1 MNIISQAVILAGG
14 KGTRLMP
21 LTKDRPKP
29 MVEIHG
35 KPFLEYLIDLL
46 KESGITRVLI
56 LTGHMA
62 EKISDYFG
70 DGSRFGIEISYHYSE
85 PEAETGARL
94 RNAKGLIDDEFLLL
108 YCDNYWPLKLQKLQ
122 AFHRTHG
129 STATMVVYSNK
140 DKYSKNNVHVG
151 QDGIIE
157 LYDKSRTAENLN
169 GIDVGFFLLKKSA
182 LELLPE
188 GNPSFEAEILPQLVE
203 KKQLAGFFTDHRYY
217 TIGSLER
224 FEQAVEFL
232 KPKKIVLLDR
242 DGVINKKAP
251 KAEYV
256 KTWSEFQFL
265 PGALDAIAELTQ
277 KGYGLYILTNQ
288 PGIARES
295 LSENDLH
302 DIHEHMLTEIR
313 EKGGEIAGIYVCPH
327 GWDDGCECRKP
338 KPGMLFQAAREHR
351 FDLTKAVYVGDDGRD
366 GEAAEAADT
375 QFIMVPSDIGIAAAV
390 DKLL

>member
-108 YCDNYWPLKLQKLQ
+108 YCDNYWPLRLQKLQ

>member
-1 MNIISQAVILAGG
+1 MNIISKGVILAGG

-256 KTWSEFQFL
+256 KTWSEFQFI

>member
-224 FEQAVEFL
+224 FEQAMEFL

>member
-1 MNIISQAVILAGG
+1 
-14 KGTRLMP
+14 MP

-351 FDLTKAVYVGDDGRD
+351 FVLTKTTYVGDDERD
-366 GEAAEAADT
+366 RQAAETADV
-375 QFIMVPSDIGIAAAV
+375 QFIMVPSDVGIAAAV

>member
-151 QDGIIE
+151 QDGIID

-256 KTWSEFQFL
+256 KTWSEFQFI

-351 FDLTKAVYVGDDGRD
+351 FDLTKTTYVGDDERD
-366 GEAAEAADT
+366 GQAAETADA
-375 QFIMVPSDIGIAAAV
+375 QFIMVPSDVGIAAAV

>member
-256 KTWSEFQFL
+256 KTWSEFQFI

>member
-108 YCDNYWPLKLQKLQ
+108 YCDNYWPLRLQKLQ

-151 QDGIIE
+151 QDDIIE

-256 KTWSEFQFL
+256 KTWSEFQFI

>member
-1 MNIISQAVILAGG
+1 
-14 KGTRLMP
+14 MP

-108 YCDNYWPLKLQKLQ
+108 YCDNYYPFKLQKLQ

-351 FDLTKAVYVGDDGRD
+351 FVLTKTTYVGDDERD
-366 GEAAEAADT
+366 GQAAETADV
-375 QFIMVPSDIGIAAAV
+375 QFIMVPSDVGIAAAV